1 MSIANEHILNKQER
15 YVKQEL
21 NKNSSSSHLFLVSEM
36 RSKNR
41 WVTKIIVNILIKKLL
56 LLLVKILK
64 NYSRL
69 INLLGKLLKLRN
81 TQKINARLV
90 VLGNMKSNVMN
101 MTDSMKTKAVI
112 TAEKLDHG
120 FCF

>member
-1 MSIANEHILNKQER
+1 MSIVDEHILNKQER

-21 NKNSSSSHLFLVSEM
+21 NKNSSSFHLFLVFEM

-69 INLLGKLLKLRN
+69 INLLGKPLKLRN

-112 TAEKLDHG
+112 TAEKLDNG